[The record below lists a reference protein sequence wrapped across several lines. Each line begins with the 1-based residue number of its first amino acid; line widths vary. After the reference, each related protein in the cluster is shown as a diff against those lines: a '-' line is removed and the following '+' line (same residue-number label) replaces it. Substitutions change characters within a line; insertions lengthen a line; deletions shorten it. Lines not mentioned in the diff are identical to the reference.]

1 MACVFNP
8 VSLSRSNVPQIGL
21 DGLMGSAAG
30 IHRTSERLGTLM
42 HITAKAQSTIT
53 SACLFGLAGRIGSD
67 GFDGT
72 TYVFARFIM
81 LGGSSPGG

>member
-8 VSLSRSNVPQIGL
+8 VSLSRSNVPRIGL

-30 IHRTSERLGTLM
+30 IRRTSETRRTRM
-42 HITAKAQSTIT
+42 HMTTKAQDTST

-67 GFDGT
+67 SFDGT
-72 TYVFARFIM
+72 TY
-81 LGGSSPGG
+81 